1 MLTSLREHSSAVN
14 RLVVSPDQ
22 SYFASASSDRTV
34 KIWQTRNLDRM
45 AFPRSVLTYTK
56 HRGAVLDMTAIEN
69 SHSLATASDD
79 GAIHVWRVDMTASG
93 SGNGGGGPNGGYNDY
108 AAEDSLA
115 GVTASNAGGANNAT
129 HRAVG
134 VSVSGSSVVRTIDT
148 STEGAVTSVQHFNN
162 DVASVVTYATQ
173 KGGIH
178 GWDLRAAN
186 EAFHLPIRP
195 ELGYT
200 TSMTIAPDRNWIA
213 VGSSKGYISLF
224 DIRFNAC
231 SKLYRHSS
239 ESAIHRLA
247 CCKNLGGGGAGGVY
261 GGGVNI
267 GNGSAMPNTEGA
279 YLFVASGNNEAAVW

>member
-1 MLTSLREHSSAVN
+1 MMSCQLNWLSVLI
-14 RLVVSPDQ
+14 
-22 SYFASASSDRTV
+22 ASSSSSSS
-34 KIWQTRNLDRM
+34 LC
-45 AFPRSVLTYTK
+45 RSVLTYSR

-79 GAIHVWRVDMTASG
+79 GAIHVWRVDMAS
-93 SGNGGGGPNGGYNDY
+93 SGGAGPIGGNGGYNDF

-115 GVTASNAGGANNAT
+115 GVSTASSAAAGANNGMN
-129 HRAVG
+129 RAVG
-134 VSVSGSSVVRTIDT
+134 VSVSGSSVLRTIDT
-148 STEGAVTSVQHFNN
+148 AMEGAVTSVQHFNN

-224 DIRFNAC
+224 DIRYNAC

-247 CCKNLGGGGAGGVY
+247 CCKSLSGGGTSGGGVY